1 LAVSYF
7 DLKYNI
13 NGNMNKIVLV
23 YLTNPHVKAW
33 NFAPRHLVPLRKA
46 IPNSE
51 IIVCNGSKEFLGH
64 LPSAEAVVVWHF
76 KKDWLAS
83 APQLRLIATPAA
95 GKDWIEVQE
104 TEKIKISFG
113 GFHGSMIAESI
124 VGAIFYFCKAFQ
136 PSSIYQKERKWARV
150 EISDKLTSL
159 YRSRVTILGFGKI
172 GREIGRVIKPF
183 GCHITGVKRVP
194 SPPPAYF
201 THEDRVMTVE
211 SLPEI
216 LKSTDHLVLAL
227 PSQRPG
233 GTGLSA
239 EKTTADPQ
247 LLAVTHSSNSNYSCL
262 FTREYFRLLPSH
274 SLFYNVGRGD
284 VYRENDLVEALQN
297 KEIAGAYLDVFE
309 TEPLPENS
317 PLWGME
323 NVLIQPH
330 VSAASPQYLDL
341 YFDELAGKINKLV

>member
-1 LAVSYF
+1 
-7 DLKYNI
+7 
-13 NGNMNKIVLV
+13 MNKIVLV

-33 NFAPRHLVPLRKA
+33 NFAPRHFEQLNKA
-46 IPNSE
+46 IPDSE
-51 IIVCNGSKEFLGH
+51 IIVCSGSKEFLGR
-64 LPSAEAVVVWHF
+64 LPEAEIVVVWHF
-76 KKDWLAS
+76 KMEWLAS
-83 APQLRLIATPAA
+83 APKLKLIATPAA
-95 GKDWIEVQE
+95 GKDWIEVKE
-104 TEKIKISFG
+104 TEQLKISFG

-124 VGAIFYFCKAFQ
+124 TGAIFYFCKAFHQ
-136 PSSIYQKERKWARV
+136 SSVLQKEHKWARV

-159 YRSRVTILGFGKI
+159 YRARVTILGLGKI

-216 LKSTDHLVLAL
+216 LKSTDHLIMAL
-227 PSQRPG
+227 PSQRPT
-233 GTGLSA
+233 GTGLSGA
-239 EKTTADPQ
+239 KNPATADPQ
-247 LLAVTHSSNSNYSCL
+247 LLAVGQDSNSEHNYL
-262 FTREYFRLLPSH
+262 FTREHFRLLPSH
-274 SLFYNVGRGD
+274 CLFYNVGRGD
-284 VYRENDLVEALQN
+284 VYRERDLIEALQN

-309 TEPLPENS
+309 TEPLPS
-317 PLWGME
+317 DSLLWEMG

-341 YFDELAGKINKLV
+341 YFEELAGKINRLV